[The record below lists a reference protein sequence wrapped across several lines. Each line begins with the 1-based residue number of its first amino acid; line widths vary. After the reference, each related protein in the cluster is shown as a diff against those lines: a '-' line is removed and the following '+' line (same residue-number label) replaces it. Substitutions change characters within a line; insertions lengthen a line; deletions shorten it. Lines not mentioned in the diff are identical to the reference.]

1 MSFPQ
6 PGTSKTFIPTERVC
20 DDPSSYSVATPL
32 SVEDTEEMSVVA
44 ADTTYAKPPK
54 SSPLATCVQDDFP
67 TWQNRDWNFRNESD
81 FQDAFPEAARCLQK
95 DDVRVLRYQVEGVE
109 LVYKGEFVE
118 NKKHGQGVL
127 TWPDGRQY
135 EGQFVND
142 EFHGQGTM
150 SWPDG
155 CKYVGQ
161 YANGQKEGKGTLLFP
176 NDSKYVG
183 QFSKGKKHG
192 PGMFFRADGTK
203 KWSLWNMD
211 QECKD
216 EIGSEYSTDVA
227 SSYARSS
234 TSGSSSSL
242 SDGSSWQQEAQSRV
256 SLASS
261 TAENQKQWQRWR
273 VIDTGGAKVRTG
285 ESTYSN
291 KIGVLRQNEEV
302 DVVKIKGNRLCVK
315 NPVDGHRIGWVS
327 SRTEGGLVIM
337 KRIDQLESAST
348 MVFDLQSVPSTES
361 LSFAKKLSTRLSATF
376 GRATSG
382 KPSER

>member
-6 PGTSKTFIPTERVC
+6 PGPSKTFIPTERVRLHTFSAQAQTLLDNDMRHVRTEGDYC
-20 DDPSSYSVATPL
+20 DDP
-32 SVEDTEEMSVVA
+32 EEMSVVA
-44 ADTTYAKPPK
+44 ADTTYAEPPK
-54 SSPLATCVQDDFP
+54 SSPLETCV
-67 TWQNRDWNFRNESD
+67 
-81 FQDAFPEAARCLQK
+81 QDAFPEAPRYLQQDGVK
-95 DDVRVLRYQVEGVE
+95 VLRYQVEGVE